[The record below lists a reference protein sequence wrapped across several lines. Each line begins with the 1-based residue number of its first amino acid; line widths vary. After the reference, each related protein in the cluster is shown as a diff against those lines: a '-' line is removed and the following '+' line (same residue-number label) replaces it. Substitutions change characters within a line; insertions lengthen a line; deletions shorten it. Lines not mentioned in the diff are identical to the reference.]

1 VAGAAARAGPV
12 NGAHLTAREAGLMS
26 CHVCG
31 QLAAQPAGGGHALR
45 CPRCGA
51 PMHMRKPASLSTT
64 WALIAAAVL
73 LYIPA
78 NLLPMMVTASL
89 LGSQQDTIMSGVV
102 FLWQSGSW
110 PLAAVVFFASVMVP
124 LLKILA
130 LIYLVVSVQRR
141 SRHNLIQRTRLY
153 RLVEFVGRWSMLD
166 IYVITIL
173 VALVQFQGL
182 ATIQAGPAAVAFG
195 AVVVLT
201 MFAAMSFD
209 PRLIWD
215 PLTDPASPRPP
226 HD

>member
-1 VAGAAARAGPV
+1 
-12 NGAHLTAREAGLMS
+12 
-26 CHVCG
+26 
-31 QLAAQPAGGGHALR
+31 
-45 CPRCGA
+45 
-51 PMHMRKPASLSTT
+51 MHMRKRASLSTT
-64 WALIAAAVL
+64 WALIIAAIL
-73 LYIPA
+73 LYVPA

-89 LGSQQDTIMSGVV
+89 LGSQEDTIMSGVV

-130 LIYLVVSVQRR
+130 LIYLAASAQRR
-141 SRHNLIQRTRLY
+141 SRHYLVQRTRLY

-195 AVVVLT
+195 AVVVVT

-215 PLTDPASPRPP
+215 PLTDSALRRPD

>member
-1 VAGAAARAGPV
+1 
-12 NGAHLTAREAGLMS
+12 
-26 CHVCG
+26 
-31 QLAAQPAGGGHALR
+31 
-45 CPRCGA
+45 
-51 PMHMRKPASLSTT
+51 
-64 WALIAAAVL
+64 
-73 LYIPA
+73 
-78 NLLPMMVTASL
+78 
-89 LGSQQDTIMSGVV
+89 MSGVV

-124 LLKILA
+124 LLKIIALVYLA
-130 LIYLVVSVQRR
+130 ASAQRR
-141 SRHNLIQRTRLY
+141 SRRQPLQRTRLY

-215 PLTDPASPRPP
+215 PLADAPHPEQP

>member
-1 VAGAAARAGPV
+1 MSGDYP
-12 NGAHLTAREAGLMS
+12 TARQLGLMS

-31 QLAAQPAGGGHALR
+31 QLAQAPDTTNRSLR
-45 CPRCGA
+45 CPRCGT
-51 PMHMRKPASLSTT
+51 PMHMRKHASLSTP
-64 WALIAAAVL
+64 WALLAAAL
-73 LYIPA
+73 LLSVPA
-78 NLLPMMVTASL
+78 NLMPMMVTASL
-89 LGSQQDTIMSGVV
+89 LGSQEDTIMSGVV

-110 PLAAVVFFASVMVP
+110 PLATVVFFASVMVP
-124 LLKILA
+124 LLKIIA
-130 LIYLVVSVQRR
+130 LIYLTASAQRR

-195 AVVVLT
+195 AVVVVT

-215 PLTDPASPRPP
+215 PLSDPTPRRPD

>member
-1 VAGAAARAGPV
+1 MSRRT
-12 NGAHLTAREAGLMS
+12 LTAREAGLLS

-31 QLAAQPAGGGHALR
+31 QLARPPAEGAHSLR
-45 CPRCGA
+45 CPRCRA
-51 PMHMRKPASLSTT
+51 PMHLRKPASVSTT
-64 WALIAAAVL
+64 WALLIASIVMFL
-73 LYIPA
+73 PA
-78 NLLPMMVTASL
+78 NLLPVMTTTSL
-89 LGSQQDTIMSGVV
+89 LGSQQDTIMSGVI

-124 LLKILA
+124 LLKIVA
-130 LIYLVVSVQRR
+130 LVYLTLSVQRR
-141 SRHNLIQRTRLY
+141 STHNLLQRTRLY

-166 IYVITIL
+166 IYVITML
-173 VALVQFQGL
+173 VALVSFRGL
-182 ATIQAGPAAVAFG
+182 ATIEAGPGAIAFG

-215 PLTDPASPRPP
+215 PLASGSADAHTAH

>member
-1 VAGAAARAGPV
+1 MRALDAGIIV
-12 NGAHLTAREAGLMS
+12 CDECHKLEYLREDEVQH
-26 CHVCG
+26 CT
-31 QLAAQPAGGGHALR
+31 
-45 CPRCGA
+45 RCGA
-51 PMHMRKPASLSTT
+51 RLHARRPDSIART
-64 WALIAAAVL
+64 WALLITAAI

-78 NLLPMMVTASL
+78 NLLPIMTTTSL
-89 LGSQQDTIMSGVV
+89 LGTQQDTIMSGVV

-124 LLKILA
+124 LLKIIALVYLA
-130 LIYLVVSVQRR
+130 ASAQRR
-141 SRHNLIQRTRLY
+141 SRRQPLQRTRLY

-166 IYVITIL
+166 IYVITLL

-215 PLTDPASPRPP
+215 PIADASPTEPP

>member
-1 VAGAAARAGPV
+1 MSGRA
-12 NGAHLTAREAGLMS
+12 LTAREAGLLS

-31 QLAAQPAGGGHALR
+31 QLARPPEGAAHSLR
-45 CPRCGA
+45 CPRCRA
-51 PMHMRKPASLSTT
+51 PMHLRKPASVSTT
-64 WALIAAAVL
+64 WALLIASIVMFL
-73 LYIPA
+73 PA
-78 NLLPMMVTASL
+78 NLLPVMTTTSL

-110 PLAAVVFFASVMVP
+110 PLAVVVFFASVMVP
-124 LLKILA
+124 LLKIIA
-130 LIYLVVSVQRR
+130 LVYLTLSVHRR
-141 SRHNLIQRTRLY
+141 STRNLLQRTRLY

-166 IYVITIL
+166 IYVITML
-173 VALVQFQGL
+173 VALVSFRGL
-182 ATIQAGPAAVAFG
+182 ATIEAGPGAIAFG

-215 PLTDPASPRPP
+215 PLAGRSADPHTAH

>member
-1 VAGAAARAGPV
+1 MRALDAGIIV
-12 NGAHLTAREAGLMS
+12 CDECHKLEYLREGEEQ
-26 CHVCG
+26 HCG
-31 QLAAQPAGGGHALR
+31 
-45 CPRCGA
+45 RCGA
-51 PMHMRKPASLSTT
+51 RLHARRPNSIART
-64 WALIAAAVL
+64 WALLITAAI

-78 NLLPMMVTASL
+78 NLLPMMTTASL
-89 LGSQQDTIMSGVV
+89 LGSQEDTIMSGVI
-102 FLWQSGSW
+102 FLWRSGSW

-124 LLKILA
+124 LLKIIALVYLA
-130 LIYLVVSVQRR
+130 ASAQRR
-141 SRHNLIQRTRLY
+141 SRRQPLQRTRLY

-166 IYVITIL
+166 IYVITLL

-215 PLTDPASPRPP
+215 PIADASPTEPP

>member
-1 VAGAAARAGPV
+1 MSPG
-12 NGAHLTAREAGLMS
+12 LTARQAGLLS

-31 QLAAQPAGGGHALR
+31 QLSRPPANANTLR
-45 CPRCGA
+45 CPRCNA
-51 PMHMRKPASLSTT
+51 PLHLRKPASLATT
-64 WALIAAAVL
+64 WALVLAAAILFV
-73 LYIPA
+73 PA
-78 NLLPMMVTASL
+78 NLLPIMTTTSL
-89 LGSQQDTIMSGVV
+89 LGTQQDTIMSGVV

-124 LLKILA
+124 LLKIIA
-130 LIYLVVSVQRR
+130 LIYLAASVQRH
-141 SRHNLIQRTRLY
+141 SRLRLIQRTRLY
-153 RLVEFVGRWSMLD
+153 RMVEFVGRWSMLD
-166 IYVITIL
+166 IYVITLL

-215 PLTDPASPRPP
+215 PIAGPAPSDDHR